1 MADSFH
7 DEEILGKAYDAR
19 LMRRLLVYLRP
30 YWRMTLFA
38 LVAILLFGILQAVP
52 PYLLKVEVD
61 RYLDPAGRSQ
71 LPSFLASFLS
81 HNPAVGIAQIVFALL
96 LPTVVLTF
104 GLELAQSFA
113 MQLVGQQVMYD
124 MRKQLFAHLQ
134 RLQMSFFD
142 RNPVGRLVTR
152 VTTDVDVL
160 NDLFASGVVALF
172 GDVFS
177 LISIVVVMLKLD
189 WKLAFLTFSVLP
201 VIVVVTGA
209 FRKAVRESYRRIRV
223 AIARINA
230 YLQEQIT
237 GMAVVQLFNREDISY
252 QGFEKINRSHMEA
265 YKDSILAYGLFY
277 PAVDL
282 LGTVA
287 VGIILYL
294 GGGMALRNLVTIGTA
309 IAFIQYSQ
317 RFFRP
322 IQDLSDK
329 YNLLQAAMASSE
341 RIFKLLDMPVT
352 ITDQQAPVSVA
363 GLAQSEALR
372 SGEVGGSLIAELRS
386 APASAPPVVGVP
398 PVGAQVPTDHGQLTT
413 DGVEQVALSRGERVD
428 RDGAFTSRRGPGEG
442 SLPEGSAT
450 HTAPL
455 VNPLVEFRQV
465 GFAYKDDHR
474 VLENVSFS
482 VGAGETVAVVGHT
495 GAGKT
500 TLTNLLLRFYDVQ
513 DGQVL
518 FDGVD
523 IRQLRLRDLRKNF
536 GIVLQDPFLF
546 SGTISSNI
554 RLGSGWITDRQVRD
568 AARQVNLLEFIEGL
582 PGGFQ
587 EPVKERGA
595 TLSVGQKQL
604 LSFARALAHNPRIL
618 ILDEATSSVDPETE
632 HLLREGLRCLIE
644 NRTSLV
650 IAHRLSTIQNASKIV
665 VMHKGRVREVGTH
678 HELLQKRGIYF
689 KLYQLQYKDQ
699 EVPVVRGQ

>member
-61 RYLDPAGRSQ
+61 RYLDPAGRGQ
-71 LPSFLASFLS
+71 LPRILASFLS
-81 HNPAVGIAQIVFALL
+81 QNPLAGIAQIVFVLL

-113 MQLVGQQVMYD
+113 MQIVGQQVMYD

-160 NDLFASGVVALF
+160 NDLFASGVVALI

-177 LISIVVVMLKLD
+177 LLSIVVVMLKLD

-201 VIVVVTGA
+201 IIVLVTGA
-209 FRKAVRESYRRIRV
+209 FRKAVRDSYRRIRL

-230 YLQEQIT
+230 YLQEHIT
-237 GMAVVQLFNREDISY
+237 GMAVIQLFNREDISY
-252 QGFEKINRSHMEA
+252 REFEKINRTHMEA

-294 GGGMALRNLVTIGTA
+294 GGGMALRHLVTIGTA

-329 YNLLQAAMASSE
+329 YNLLQAAMASAE
-341 RIFKLLDMPVT
+341 RIFKLLDTPVT
-352 ITDQQAPVSVA
+352 VTDPQAPVSVVR
-363 GLAQSEALR
+363 GPLS
-372 SGEVGGSLIAELRS
+372 
-386 APASAPPVVGVP
+386 VVNDTGAP
-398 PVGAQVPTDHGQLTT
+398 PVGAHVPTDHGQMTT
-413 DGVEQVALSRGERVD
+413 D
-428 RDGAFTSRRGPGEG
+428 DGRPSP
-442 SLPEGSAT
+442 
-450 HTAPL
+450 
-455 VNPLVEFRQV
+455 VVEFRQV
-465 GFAYKDDHR
+465 GFAYQDDHR

-482 VGAGETVAVVGHT
+482 IGTGETVAVVGHT

-523 IRQLRLRDLRKNF
+523 IRHLRLRDLRRNF

-546 SGTISSNI
+546 SGTITTNI
-554 RLGSGWITDRQVRD
+554 RLGSEWITDRQIRE
-568 AARQVNLLEFIEGL
+568 AARQVSLLEFIEGL

-632 HLLREGLRCLIE
+632 HLLREGLRCLVE

-678 HELLQKRGIYF
+678 QELLERQGIYF

-699 EVPVVRGQ
+699 EVSVVHSP

>member
-30 YWRMTLFA
+30 YWRMPLFA
-38 LVAILLFGILQAVP
+38 LVAILLFGVLQAVP

-61 RYLDPAGRSQ
+61 RYLDPTGRSQ
-71 LPSFLASFLS
+71 LPKILADFLS
-81 HNPAVGIAQIVFALL
+81 RNPMVGIAQIVFALL

-104 GLELAQSFA
+104 GLEFAQSFA
-113 MQLVGQQVMYD
+113 MQIVGQQVMYD

-152 VTTDVDVL
+152 VTSDVDVL

-177 LISIVVVMLKLD
+177 LFSIVVVMLKLD

-201 VIVVVTGA
+201 VIVLVTGA
-209 FRKAVRESYRRIRV
+209 FRKAVRDSYRRIRV

-230 YLQEQIT
+230 YLQEHIT
-237 GMAVVQLFNREDISY
+237 GMAVSQLFNREDISFRE
-252 QGFEKINRSHMEA
+252 FEKINHTHMEA

-282 LGTVA
+282 LGSVA

-294 GGGMALRNLVTIGTA
+294 GGGMALRHLVTIGTA

-341 RIFKLLDMPVT
+341 RIFKLLDIPVT
-352 ITDQQAPVSVA
+352 IIDPELPVSVA
-363 GLAQSEALR
+363 
-372 SGEVGGSLIAELRS
+372 SGVASPAAG
-386 APASAPPVVGVP
+386 APL
-398 PVGAQVPTDHGQLTT
+398 VGAHLPTDHGQMT
-413 DGVEQVALSRGERVD
+413 
-428 RDGAFTSRRGPGEG
+428 RDNGCPSP
-442 SLPEGSAT
+442 P
-450 HTAPL
+450 
-455 VNPLVEFRQV
+455 VEFRQV
-465 GFAYKDDHR
+465 GFAYRDDHR

-482 VGAGETVAVVGHT
+482 IGTGETVAVVGHT

-554 RLGSGWITDRQVRD
+554 RLGSGWITDLQIRD
-568 AARQVNLLEFIEGL
+568 AARQVNLLDFIEGL
-582 PGGFQ
+582 PGRFQ

-632 HLLREGLRCLIE
+632 HLLREGLRRLVE

-650 IAHRLSTIQNASKIV
+650 IAHRLSTIQNASKLV

-699 EVPVVRGQ
+699 EVPVVRP

>member
-1 MADSFH
+1 MADGFH
-7 DEEILGKAYDAR
+7 DEEILGKAYDSR

-38 LVAILLFGILQAVP
+38 LAAILLFGILQAIP

-61 RYLDPAGRSQ
+61 RYLDPKGRAG
-71 LPSFLASFLS
+71 LPKFLSSFLS
-81 HNPAVGIAQIVFALL
+81 PKPLVGIAQIALAL
-96 LPTVVLTF
+96 FLPSVVLTF
-104 GLELAQSFA
+104 GLEFAQSFA
-113 MQLVGQQVMYD
+113 MQLVGQRVMYD

-160 NDLFASGVVALF
+160 NDLFASGVVAIF
-172 GDVFS
+172 GDVFT
-177 LISIVVVMLKLD
+177 LFSIVVVMLKLD
-189 WKLAFLTFSVLP
+189 WKLALLTFSVLP
-201 VIVVVTGA
+201 LIVLVTAA

-230 YLQEQIT
+230 YLQEHIT
-237 GMAVVQLFNREDISY
+237 GMAVLQLFNREERSF
-252 QGFEKINRSHMEA
+252 QEFEKINRAHMEA

-277 PAVDL
+277 PAVEL
-282 LGTVA
+282 LGMTAVA
-287 VGIILYL
+287 IILYL
-294 GGGMALRNLVTIGTA
+294 GGGMALRGLVTVGTA

-341 RIFKLLDMPVT
+341 RIFKLLDTPVT
-352 ITDQQAPVSVA
+352 ITDPGPLSGVRRPWSVVEAPNKLQ
-363 GLAQSEALR
+363 LAE
-372 SGEVGGSLIAELRS
+372 
-386 APASAPPVVGVP
+386 
-398 PVGAQVPTDHGQLTT
+398 PTDHEQRTTYNGQLTT
-413 DGVEQVALSRGERVD
+413 D
-428 RDGAFTSRRGPGEG
+428 DGR
-442 SLPEGSAT
+442 SA
-450 HTAPL
+450 
-455 VNPLVEFRQV
+455 PLVEFRQV
-465 GFAYKDDHR
+465 SFAYKDEHR

-482 VGAGETVAVVGHT
+482 IGAGETVAVVGHT

-513 DGQVL
+513 EGQVV

-523 IRQLRLRDLRKNF
+523 VRHLRLCDLRKNF
-536 GIVLQDPFLF
+536 GMVLQDPFLF
-546 SGTISSNI
+546 SGTIASNI
-554 RLGSGWITDRQVRD
+554 RLGSAWISDREIRE
-568 AARQVNLLEFIEGL
+568 AARQVGLLEFIEGL
-582 PGGFQ
+582 PGEFQ

-632 HLLREGLRCLIE
+632 HLLREGLRCLVE

-665 VMHKGRVREVGTH
+665 VMHKGHVREVGTH
-678 HELLQKRGIYF
+678 QELLRRQGIYF

-699 EVPVVRGQ
+699 EVAVVRGS

>member
-1 MADSFH
+1 MAESFH
-7 DEEILGKAYDAR
+7 DEEILGKAYDSR

-38 LVAILLFGILQAVP
+38 LVAILLFGILQAIP

-61 RYLDPAGRSQ
+61 RYLDPTGRAQ
-71 LPSFLASFLS
+71 LPKILAGFLS
-81 HNPAVGIAQIVFALL
+81 SNPLVGIAQIALVL
-96 LPTVVLTF
+96 FLPTVVLTF
-104 GLELAQSFA
+104 VLEFAQSFA
-113 MQLVGQQVMYD
+113 MQVVGQQVMYD

-160 NDLFASGVVALF
+160 NDLFASGVVAIF

-177 LISIVVVMLKLD
+177 LFSIVVVMLKLD

-201 VIVVVTGA
+201 IIVVVTAA
-209 FRKAVRESYRRIRV
+209 FRRAVRESYRRIRV

-230 YLQEQIT
+230 YLQEHIT
-237 GMAVVQLFNREDISY
+237 GMSVLQLFNREERSFKE
-252 QGFEKINRSHMEA
+252 FEKINRDHMEA

-287 VGIILYL
+287 VGIIIYL
-294 GGGMALRNLVTIGTA
+294 GGGMALRNLVTVGTA

-322 IQDLSDK
+322 IQDMSDK

-341 RIFKLLDMPVT
+341 RIFKLLDTPVT
-352 ITDQQAPVSVA
+352 ITDPGPLSVVRGPWPVV
-363 GLAQSEALR
+363 E
-372 SGEVGGSLIAELRS
+372 
-386 APASAPPVVGVP
+386 PASQPLVA
-398 PVGAQVPTDHGQLTT
+398 APTDHEQQTT
-413 DGVEQVALSRGERVD
+413 DTGR
-428 RDGAFTSRRGPGEG
+428 
-442 SLPEGSAT
+442 
-450 HTAPL
+450 TA
-455 VNPLVEFRQV
+455 PLVEFRNV
-465 GFAYKDDHR
+465 GFAYKDEHR

-482 VGAGETVAVVGHT
+482 IAAGETVAVVGHT

-513 DGQVL
+513 EGQV
-518 FDGVD
+518 FFGGVD
-523 IRQLRLRDLRKNF
+523 IRHLRLRDLRRNF

-546 SGTISSNI
+546 SGTIASNI
-554 RLGSGWITDRQVRD
+554 RLGSEWITEGQIRD
-568 AARQVNLLEFIEGL
+568 AARQVSLLDFIEGL

-632 HLLREGLRCLIE
+632 HLLREGLRRLVE

-650 IAHRLSTIQNASKIV
+650 VAHRLSTIQNASKIV

-678 HELLQKRGIYF
+678 HELLTKRGIYF

-699 EVPVVRGQ
+699 EVSVVRP

>member
-1 MADSFH
+1 
-7 DEEILGKAYDAR
+7 
-19 LMRRLLVYLRP
+19 
-30 YWRMTLFA
+30 
-38 LVAILLFGILQAVP
+38 
-52 PYLLKVEVD
+52 
-61 RYLDPAGRSQ
+61 
-71 LPSFLASFLS
+71 
-81 HNPAVGIAQIVFALL
+81 
-96 LPTVVLTF
+96 
-104 GLELAQSFA
+104 
-113 MQLVGQQVMYD
+113 
-124 MRKQLFAHLQ
+124 
-134 RLQMSFFD
+134 MSFFD

-160 NDLFASGVVALF
+160 NDLFASGVVAIF
-172 GDVFS
+172 GDIFS
-177 LISIVVVMLKLD
+177 LFSIVVVMLKMD
-189 WKLAFLTFSVLP
+189 YKLALLTFSVLP
-201 VIVVVTGA
+201 IIVLVSAA

-230 YLQEQIT
+230 YLQEHIT
-237 GMAVVQLFNREDISY
+237 GMAVLQLFNREERSF
-252 QGFEKINRSHMEA
+252 QEFEKINRAHMEA

-277 PAVDL
+277 PAVEL
-282 LGTVA
+282 LGTMAVA
-287 VGIILYL
+287 IILYR
-294 GGGMALRNLVTIGTA
+294 GGGMALRGLVTVGTA

-341 RIFKLLDMPVT
+341 RIFKLLDTPVT
-352 ITDQQAPVSVA
+352 IADPVGEASGLPPKLGDDGAGAQRAPQPVSGDHLVRGAKA
-363 GLAQSEALR
+363 GAQS
-372 SGEVGGSLIAELRS
+372 
-386 APASAPPVVGVP
+386 
-398 PVGAQVPTDHGQLTT
+398 
-413 DGVEQVALSRGERVD
+413 
-428 RDGAFTSRRGPGEG
+428 
-442 SLPEGSAT
+442 
-450 HTAPL
+450 APL
-455 VNPLVEFRQV
+455 PSSLVEFRHV
-465 GFAYKDDHR
+465 GFAYKDEHR

-482 VGAGETVAVVGHT
+482 IEPGETVAVVGHT

-513 DGQVL
+513 EGQVL

-523 IRQLRLRDLRKNF
+523 IRHLRLRDLRENF

-546 SGTISSNI
+546 SGTIASNI
-554 RLGSGWITDRQVRD
+554 RLGSEWITDRQIRE
-568 AARQVNLLEFIEGL
+568 AARQVSLLEFIDGL

-604 LSFARALAHNPRIL
+604 LSFARALAHNPRML

-632 HLLREGLRCLIE
+632 HWLREGLRCLIE

-678 HELLQKRGIYF
+678 QELLQKQGIYF

-699 EVPVVRGQ
+699 EVSVVHSP

>member
-1 MADSFH
+1 MAESFH
-7 DEEILGKAYDAR
+7 EEEIIGKAYDSR
-19 LMRRLLVYLRP
+19 LMRRLLQYLRP

-38 LVAILLFGILQAVP
+38 LIAILLYGMLQAVP
-52 PYLLKVEVD
+52 GYLLKVEVD
-61 RYLDPAGRSQ
+61 RYLDPTGGQ
-71 LPSFLASFLS
+71 HLPAVLARFLS
-81 HNPAVGIAQIVFALL
+81 HNPMVGIAQIALVL
-96 LPTVVLTF
+96 FLPTVVLSF
-104 GLELAQSFA
+104 LLEFSQSFA
-113 MQLVGQQVMYD
+113 MQMVGQKVMYD
-124 MRKQLFAHLQ
+124 LREQIFCHLQ

-160 NDLFASGVVALF
+160 NDLFASGVVAIF
-172 GDVFS
+172 GDFFT
-177 LISIVVVMLKLD
+177 LLSIMAVMLELN
-189 WKLAFLTFSVLP
+189 WKLASLTFSVLP
-201 VIVVVTGA
+201 VIVIITAA
-209 FRKAVRESYRRIRV
+209 FRRAVRESYRRIRV

-230 YLQEQIT
+230 YLQEHIT
-237 GMAVVQLFNREDISY
+237 GMSVLQLFNREQRSY
-252 QGFEKINRSHMEA
+252 DEFEEVNRAHMEA

-277 PAVDL
+277 PAVEVV
-282 LGTVA
+282 GAVA
-287 VGIILYL
+287 VGIILYM
-294 GGGMALRNLVTIGTA
+294 GGGMALRGVVSVGTA

-341 RIFKLLDMPVT
+341 RIFKLLDTPVM
-352 ITDQQAPVSVA
+352 IED
-363 GLAQSEALR
+363 
-372 SGEVGGSLIAELRS
+372 
-386 APASAPPVVGVP
+386 PPKP
-398 PVGAQVPTDHGQLTT
+398 QPIEHP
-413 DGVEQVALSRGERVD
+413 RG
-428 RDGAFTSRRGPGEG
+428 
-442 SLPEGSAT
+442 
-450 HTAPL
+450 H
-455 VNPLVEFRQV
+455 VEFQQV
-465 GFAYKDDHR
+465 GFAYKDDHK
-474 VLENVSFS
+474 VLENVSFTIEP
-482 VGAGETVAVVGHT
+482 GETVAVVGHT

-513 DGQVL
+513 DGRVT
-518 FDGVD
+518 FDGLD
-523 IRQLRLRDLRKNF
+523 IREVRLCDLRRNF

-554 RLGSGWITDRQVRD
+554 RLGTEWISDAQVRA
-568 AARQVNLLEFIEGL
+568 AARQVNLGEFIETL
-582 PGGFQ
+582 PAGFD

-632 HLLREGLRCLIE
+632 HLLREGLRRLIE

-665 VMHKGRVREVGTH
+665 VMHKGHVREVGTH
-678 HELLQKRGIYF
+678 RELLQKRGIYF

-699 EVPVVRGQ
+699 ELPVVRAAPGAESLPEGS

>member
-38 LVAILLFGILQAVP
+38 LVAILLFGVLQAVP

-61 RYLDPAGRSQ
+61 RYLDPTGRSQ
-71 LPSFLASFLS
+71 LPKILADFLS
-81 HNPAVGIAQIVFALL
+81 RNPMVGIAQIVFALL

-104 GLELAQSFA
+104 GLEFAQSFA
-113 MQLVGQQVMYD
+113 MQIVGQQVMYD

-152 VTTDVDVL
+152 VTSDVDVL

-177 LISIVVVMLKLD
+177 LFSIVVVMLKLD

-201 VIVVVTGA
+201 VIVLVTGA
-209 FRKAVRESYRRIRV
+209 FRKAVRDSYRRIRV

-230 YLQEQIT
+230 YLQEHIT
-237 GMAVVQLFNREDISY
+237 GMAVSQLFNREDISFRE
-252 QGFEKINRSHMEA
+252 FEKINHTHMEA

-282 LGTVA
+282 LGSVA

-294 GGGMALRNLVTIGTA
+294 GGGMALRHLVTIGTA

-341 RIFKLLDMPVT
+341 RIFKLLDIPVT
-352 ITDQQAPVSVA
+352 IIDPELPVSVA
-363 GLAQSEALR
+363 
-372 SGEVGGSLIAELRS
+372 SGVASPAAG
-386 APASAPPVVGVP
+386 APL
-398 PVGAQVPTDHGQLTT
+398 VGAHLPTDHGQMT
-413 DGVEQVALSRGERVD
+413 
-428 RDGAFTSRRGPGEG
+428 RDNGCPSP
-442 SLPEGSAT
+442 P
-450 HTAPL
+450 
-455 VNPLVEFRQV
+455 VEFRQV
-465 GFAYKDDHR
+465 GFAYRDDHR

-482 VGAGETVAVVGHT
+482 IGTGETVAVVGHT

-554 RLGSGWITDRQVRD
+554 RLGSGWITDLQIRD
-568 AARQVNLLEFIEGL
+568 AARQVNLLDFIEGL
-582 PGGFQ
+582 PGRFQ

-632 HLLREGLRCLIE
+632 HLLREGLRRLVE

-699 EVPVVRGQ
+699 EVPVVRP

>member
-1 MADSFH
+1 
-7 DEEILGKAYDAR
+7 
-19 LMRRLLVYLRP
+19 MRRLLVYLRP

-38 LVAILLFGILQAVP
+38 LVAILLFGILQVVP

-61 RYLDPAGRSQ
+61 RYLDPTARAQ
-71 LPSFLASFLS
+71 LPKFLSSFLS
-81 HNPAVGIAQIVFALL
+81 PNPLVGITQIALVL
-96 LPTVVLTF
+96 FLPAVVLTF
-104 GLELAQSFA
+104 GLEFAQSFA
-113 MQLVGQQVMYD
+113 MQVVGQRVMYD

-160 NDLFASGVVALF
+160 NDLFASGVVAIF
-172 GDVFS
+172 GDIFS
-177 LISIVVVMLKLD
+177 LFSIVVVMLKMD
-189 WKLAFLTFSVLP
+189 WKLALLTFSVLP
-201 VIVVVTGA
+201 IIVLVTAA

-230 YLQEQIT
+230 YLQEHIT
-237 GMAVVQLFNREDISY
+237 GMPVLQLFNREERSF
-252 QGFEKINRSHMEA
+252 QEFEKINRTHMEA

-277 PAVDL
+277 PAVEL
-282 LGTVA
+282 LGMIA
-287 VGIILYL
+287 MAIILYL
-294 GGGMALRNLVTIGTA
+294 GGGMALRGLVTVGTA

-341 RIFKLLDMPVT
+341 RIFKLLDTPVT
-352 ITDQQAPVSVA
+352 ITDPQPSLSVVRGPLSVVSCPQHQDESV
-363 GLAQSEALR
+363 
-372 SGEVGGSLIAELRS
+372 S
-386 APASAPPVVGVP
+386 ATTTNHRRLTTARRRLT
-398 PVGAQVPTDHGQLTT
+398 TDHGQLTT
-413 DGVEQVALSRGERVD
+413 DN
-428 RDGAFTSRRGPGEG
+428 GPRTTDNGPRTTDNG
-442 SLPEGSAT
+442 R
-450 HTAPL
+450 TA
-455 VNPLVEFRQV
+455 PLVEFRHV
-465 GFAYKDDHR
+465 GFAYRDEQR

-482 VGAGETVAVVGHT
+482 IEPGETVAVVGHT

-513 DGQVL
+513 EGQVL
-518 FDGVD
+518 FDGLD
-523 IRQLRLRDLRKNF
+523 IRHLRLRDLRSNF

-546 SGTISSNI
+546 SGTIASNI
-554 RLGSGWITDRQVRD
+554 RLGSEWIEEQQVRE
-568 AARQVNLLEFIEGL
+568 AARQVGLLEFIESL

-632 HLLREGLRCLIE
+632 HWLREGLRCLVE

-650 IAHRLSTIQNASKIV
+650 IAHRLSTIQNAGKIV

-678 HELLQKRGIYF
+678 QELLQKQGIYF

-699 EVPVVRGQ
+699 EVSVAHSP